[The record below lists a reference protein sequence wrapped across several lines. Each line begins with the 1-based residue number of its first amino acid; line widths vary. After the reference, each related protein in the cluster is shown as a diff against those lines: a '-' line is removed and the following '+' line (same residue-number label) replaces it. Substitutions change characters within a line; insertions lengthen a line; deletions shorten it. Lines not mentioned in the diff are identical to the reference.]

1 MKLHLLAAAA
11 LLLPGIALAQDP
23 VRPPRQP
30 TAAQP
35 DTGESRQPA
44 RPPLAVPPPGGTATD
59 TARVD
64 TTANDTTGAQ
74 KELVQWAEEDSVMQ
88 TLLQRPGYI
97 TTRYQGKR
105 AVFDAQRRI
114 LELSGK
120 GAVQREQATLV
131 ADTIVYND
139 STKLVRAA
147 APPKDTIVLRDP
159 TQGQADLVALG
170 GMEYDLI
177 ARRGVVRDLS
187 TSSSQLGQ
195 TWYVHGDRAAV
206 VGDTTGTKGST
217 SYAEDGSIT
226 SCNLTY
232 PHYHFQAKE
241 IKMVSKT
248 LLVARPA
255 VLYISDIPVMWLPFI
270 FQDMRSGRRSGI
282 IPPRFGISD
291 IVRASPRYSRS
302 IENLGYYFA
311 INDYTDATISLDWR
325 SGSGSGAGD
334 FNSDVGWT
342 RYNAQWRYRWLDRF
356 LSGDVRASYSSF
368 SAGNSAFNLSW
379 SHQQQFSRKSSL
391 NSSINYS
398 SNTTAIQRQA
408 FTAAQTL
415 AAIASTVAFQQA
427 IGPANISIG
436 GSQTQH
442 TGRKDVNRNFPNLS
456 VTTQP
461 VNVTDWLLWSP
472 QLSINNVEN
481 LDREIPFARFTPSST
496 NPAGFDSTGVT
507 GDDRNT
513 TLSFQTPLRIFGFN
527 WQNSIQVT
535 DHEQKYPQ
543 PIQLIDV
550 ATGDSIGSRVF
561 ARTYE
566 TEVDWTTGISL
577 PALMQRTLKLTPS
590 ISIVNADPSLPY
602 IARTTFTGGS
612 YVHQSKTLQYGL
624 SMAPTLF
631 GFFPGFGP
639 FTRLRHSI
647 QPQVSFGY
655 SPATKMSD
663 ELLRAFN
670 RSRAGNNANLAH
682 STVTLRL
689 NQVLEAKLHAK
700 ADTAPDAGEKIK
712 LLTVSLSPITY
723 DFERAKAGLN
733 GITSTNFNYRLASD
747 LLPGFDFSVNYSLY
761 QGNVYSD
768 SARFKP
774 FRTGISASMTLGR
787 DNNPL
792 AVISRIFGKPSAKAD
807 SSLDSARAEARRT
820 QERQGLAGGLNQQ
833 PNIAG
838 PSSSRNP
845 MGIDA
850 SAGWTATLEFSS
862 TRSRPIAGAT
872 VFDPRAFCQKYI
884 NFPGTYNQCINSPI
898 PVDTLPNRYG
908 GSQAIVLPS
917 LATLRGNLAFNL
929 TPKWA
934 MRWTTGYDFQ
944 RHEFSDQELVLQR
957 DMHDW
962 RANLAFSRAPT
973 GNFMFSFYI
982 SLKAEP
988 DLKFDFRRSTSRCS
1002 GEDCGVFLPL
1012 QSP

>member
-1 MKLHLLAAAA
+1 VTLRLLAAAA
-11 LLLPGIALAQDP
+11 LFLPGVALAQVP
-23 VRPPRQP
+23 TARPPRP
-30 TAAQP
+30 AAV
-35 DTGESRQPA
+35 DTGETKQPEQ
-44 RPPLAVPPPGGTATD
+44 PPLAVPPPGRNAAD
-59 TARVD
+59 TIPRD
-64 TTANDTTGAQ
+64 TTAGDTTAVQ
-74 KELVQWAEEDSVMQ
+74 KELVQWAEEDSVMRA
-88 TLLQRPGYI
+88 LLARPGYI

-105 AVFDAQRRI
+105 AVFDANDRV
-114 LELSGK
+114 LELSGES
-120 GAVQREQATLV
+120 AVKREEATLV
-131 ADTIVYND
+131 ADTIVYD
-139 STKLVRAA
+139 DRTKLVRAA
-147 APPKDTIVLRDP
+147 AAPKDTIVLRDP
-159 TQGQADLVALG
+159 TQGEADLVALG

-195 TWYVHGDRAAV
+195 TWYLHSDRAAV
-206 VGDTTGTKGST
+206 VADSTGARGST

-226 SCNLTY
+226 SCNLPY

-282 IPPRFGISD
+282 LPPRFGISD

-311 INDYTDATISLDWR
+311 INNYMDATISFDWR
-325 SGSGSGAGD
+325 SGNGNTEG
-334 FNSDVGWT
+334 NLGWA
-342 RYNAQWRYRWLDRF
+342 RYNGQWRYRWMDRF
-356 LSGDVRASYSSF
+356 LSGDVRASYSTF

-391 NSSINYS
+391 NASINYS

-427 IGPANISIG
+427 VGPMNISIG

-456 VTTQP
+456 ITTPP

-481 LDREIPFARFTPSST
+481 LDREVPFSRFTPSPT
-496 NPAGFDSTGVT
+496 NPSGYDSTGVT

-513 TLSFQTPLRIFGFN
+513 TLSFQTPLRLFGFN
-527 WQNSIQVT
+527 WQNNIQVT
-535 DHEQKYPQ
+535 DHEQNYPQ
-543 PIQLIDV
+543 PIQIIDV

-590 ISIVNADPSLPY
+590 ISIVNADPSLPFM
-602 IARTTFTGGS
+602 ARTTFTGGH

-624 SMAPTLF
+624 SMSPTLF

-639 FTRLRHSI
+639 FSRVRHSI
-647 QPQVSFGY
+647 QPQISFGY
-655 SPATKMSD
+655 SPATQSST

-670 RSRAGNNANLAH
+670 RSHAGNNANMAH
-682 STVTLRL
+682 STVTLRV
-689 NQVLEAKLHAK
+689 NQVFEAKLRRS
-700 ADTAPDAGEKIK
+700 ADTATTPGGGEKIK
-712 LLTVSLSPITY
+712 LLTINLSPITY

-733 GITSTNFNYRLASD
+733 GITSTSFNYRLSSD

-787 DNNPL
+787 DNNPF
-792 AVISRIFGKPSAKAD
+792 AVLTRIFGKPTTRAD
-807 SSLDSARAEARRT
+807 TVVDASRT
-820 QERQGLAGGLNQQ
+820 SGEQDRQGMAGGLNER

-838 PSSSRNP
+838 PSSSRSP
-845 MGIDA
+845 MAIDA
-850 SAGWTATLEFSS
+850 SAGWTATLQFSS

-872 VFDPRAFCQKYI
+872 VFDPRAFCQQYI
-884 NFPGTYNQCINSPI
+884 NFPATYNQCINSPI

-908 GSQAIVLPS
+908 GSQAVVLPS

-934 MRWTTGYDFQ
+934 LRWTTGYDFQ

>member
-1 MKLHLLAAAA
+1 MTLRLLAVVA
-11 LLLPGIALAQDP
+11 LFLPGAALAQVP
-23 VRPPRQP
+23 TAEPRQP
-30 TAAQP
+30 AAARP
-35 DTGESRQPA
+35 DTGEKAQRPE
-44 RPPLAVPPPGGTATD
+44 RPPLAVPPPGENPAD

-64 TTANDTTGAQ
+64 TLARDTSRTSQ
-74 KELVQWAEEDSVMQ
+74 ELVQWAEEDSVMKA
-88 TLLQRPGYI
+88 LLSRPGYI

-105 AVFDAQRRI
+105 AVFDADHRVI
-114 LELSGK
+114 ALSGNS
-120 GAVQREQATLV
+120 AVKREEAILV

-139 STKLVRAA
+139 QTKLVRAA
-147 APPKDTIVLRDP
+147 AAPKDTIVLRDP
-159 TQGQADLVALG
+159 TQGEADLVALG
-170 GMEYDLI
+170 GMEYDLVT
-177 ARRGVVRDLS
+177 RRGVVRDLS

-206 VGDTTGTKGST
+206 VGDSTGTRGST

-226 SCNLTY
+226 SCNLPY
-232 PHYHFQAKE
+232 PHYHFEAKE

-282 IPPRFGISD
+282 LPPRFGISD

-311 INDYTDATISLDWR
+311 INDYMDATISFDWR
-325 SGSGSGAGD
+325 SGNGNTQGD
-334 FNSDVGWT
+334 LGWS
-342 RYNAQWRYRWLDRF
+342 RYNGQWRYRWMDRF

-391 NSSINYS
+391 NASINYS

-427 IGPANISIG
+427 VGPMNISIG

-456 VTTQP
+456 ITTPP

-481 LDREIPFARFTPSST
+481 LDREVPFAKFSPSPT
-496 NPAGFDSTGVT
+496 NPAGYDSTGVT

-535 DHEQKYPQ
+535 DHEQKFPQ

-550 ATGDSIGSRVF
+550 ATGDSIGSRVY

-577 PALMQRTLKLTPS
+577 PALMQRTLKITPS
-590 ISIVNADPSLPY
+590 ISIVNADPSLPFM
-602 IARTTFTGGS
+602 ARTTFTGGS
-612 YVHQSKTLQYGL
+612 YVHQSKTLQYGI
-624 SMAPTLF
+624 SMSPTLF

-647 QPQVSFGY
+647 QPQISFGY
-655 SPATKMSD
+655 SPATQQNIEM
-663 ELLRAFN
+663 LRAFN
-670 RSRAGNNANLAH
+670 RSTAGNNANMAH

-689 NQVLEAKLHAK
+689 NQVLEAKLTSK
-700 ADTAPDAGEKIK
+700 ADTAPGAGEKIK
-712 LLTVSLSPITY
+712 LLTINLSPITY

-733 GITSTNFNYRLASD
+733 GITSTTFNYRLASD

-774 FRTGISASMTLGR
+774 YRTGISASMTLGR
-787 DNNPL
+787 DNNPF
-792 AVISRIFGKPSAKAD
+792 AVLTRIFGKPTTRPDTVVDTAPSN
-807 SSLDSARAEARRT
+807 EGN
-820 QERQGLAGGLNQQ
+820 RQGLNER

-838 PSSSRNP
+838 PSSARNQ
-845 MGIDA
+845 MAIDA
-850 SAGWTATLEFSS
+850 SAGWTATLQFSS
-862 TRSRPIAGAT
+862 TRSRPVAGAT
-872 VFDPRAFCQKYI
+872 VFDPRAFCQQYI
-884 NFPGTYNQCINSPI
+884 NFPATYNQCINSPI

-908 GSQAIVLPS
+908 GSRAVVLPA

-929 TPKWA
+929 TPRWA

-962 RANLAFSRAPT
+962 RANIAFSRAPT
-973 GNFMFSFYI
+973 GNFMFSFFI

>member
-1 MKLHLLAAAA
+1 MFRLLAVAA
-11 LLLPGIALAQDP
+11 LLLPGAVLAQ
-23 VRPPRQP
+23 VP
-30 TAAQP
+30 TAKPGRPAAAA
-35 DTGESRQPA
+35 DTGETRNPE
-44 RPPLAVPPPGGTATD
+44 RPPLALPPPGATEAD

-64 TTANDTTGAQ
+64 TLARDTSRTS
-74 KELVQWAEEDSVMQ
+74 KELVQWAEEDSVMKA
-88 TLLQRPGYI
+88 LLSRPGYI

-105 AVFDAQRRI
+105 AVFDAERRVI
-114 LELSGK
+114 GLSGTS
-120 GAVQREQATLV
+120 AVKREEAILV
-131 ADTIVYND
+131 ADTIIYND
-139 STKLVRAA
+139 QTKLVRAA
-147 APPKDTIVLRDP
+147 AAPKDTIVLRDP
-159 TQGQADLVALG
+159 TQGEADLVALG

-177 ARRGVVRDLS
+177 TRRGVVRDLS

-206 VGDTTGTKGST
+206 VGDSTGAKGST

-226 SCNLTY
+226 SCNLPY
-232 PHYHFQAKE
+232 PHYHFEAKE

-311 INDYTDATISLDWR
+311 INDYMDATISFDWR
-325 SGSGSGAGD
+325 SGNGNTQGD
-334 FNSDVGWT
+334 LGWS
-342 RYNAQWRYRWLDRF
+342 RYNGQWRYRWLDRF

-391 NSSINYS
+391 NASINYS

-427 IGPANISIG
+427 VGPMNISIG

-456 VTTQP
+456 ITTPP
-461 VNVTDWLLWSP
+461 VNITEWLLWSP

-481 LDREIPFARFTPSST
+481 LDREVPFSRFSPSPT
-496 NPAGFDSTGVT
+496 NPAGYDSTGVT

-527 WQNSIQVT
+527 WQNSIQLT
-535 DHEQKYPQ
+535 DHEQNFPQ

-550 ATGDSIGSRVF
+550 ATGDSIGSRVY

-577 PALMQRTLKLTPS
+577 PALMQRTLKITPS
-590 ISIVNADPSLPY
+590 ISIVNADPSLPFM
-602 IARTTFTGGS
+602 ARTTFTGGS
-612 YVHQSKTLQYGL
+612 YVHQSKTLQYGI

-647 QPQVSFGY
+647 QPQISFGY
-655 SPATKMSD
+655 SPATQPNTEM
-663 ELLRAFN
+663 LRAFN
-670 RSRAGNNANLAH
+670 RSTAGNNANMAH

-689 NQVLEAKLHAK
+689 NQVLEAKLPSK
-700 ADTAPDAGEKIK
+700 ADTTPGAGEKIK
-712 LLTVSLSPITY
+712 LLTINFSPITY

-733 GITSTNFNYRLASD
+733 GITSTTFNYRLASD

-787 DNNPL
+787 DNNPF
-792 AVISRIFGKPSAKAD
+792 AVLTRIFGKPTTKPDTVVDTSPAG
-807 SSLDSARAEARRT
+807 EGN
-820 QERQGLAGGLNQQ
+820 RQGMAGGLDER

-838 PSSSRNP
+838 PSSSRSP
-845 MGIDA
+845 MAIDA
-850 SAGWTATLEFSS
+850 SAGWTATLQFSS
-862 TRSRPIAGAT
+862 TRSRPVAGAT
-872 VFDPRAFCQKYI
+872 VFDPRAFCQQYV
-884 NFPGTYNQCINSPI
+884 NFPATYNQCINSPI

-908 GSQAIVLPS
+908 GSRAVVLPA

-1002 GEDCGVFLPL
+1002 GENCGVFLPL

>member
-1 MKLHLLAAAA
+1 MKLYLLVLAV
-11 LLLPGIALAQDP
+11 LLLPGAAASQDPIQEPRRPPAVPDTTLVNQP
-23 VRPPRQP
+23 VRPQP
-30 TAAQP
+30 GA
-35 DTGESRQPA
+35 
-44 RPPLAVPPPGGTATD
+44 PG
-59 TARVD
+59 
-64 TTANDTTGAQ
+64 NDTTVSDSSQAQ
-74 KELVQWAEEDSVMQ
+74 KEIVQWAETDSVMDA
-88 TLLQRPGYI
+88 LLSRPGY
-97 TTRYQGKR
+97 TPTRYQGKQ
-105 AVFDAQRRI
+105 AVFDADSRV
-114 LELSGK
+114 LELSGSS
-120 GAVQREQATLV
+120 AVQREQATLV
-131 ADTIVYND
+131 ADTIVYD
-139 STKLVRAA
+139 DATKLVRAA
-147 APPKDTIVLRDP
+147 AAPKDTIILRDP

-177 ARRGVVRDLS
+177 RRRGVVRDLS

-206 VGDTTGTKGST
+206 VGDTTGKNGNT

-226 SCNLTY
+226 SCDLQY

-241 IKMVSKT
+241 IKMVSKR

-255 VLYISDIPVMWLPFI
+255 VLYISDIPVLWLPFI

-302 IENLGYYFA
+302 IENLGYYFS
-311 INDYTDATISLDWR
+311 INDYMDATVSFDWR
-325 SGSGSGAGD
+325 SGNGD
-334 FNSDVGWT
+334 TEGDIGWT
-342 RYNAQWRYRWLDRF
+342 RYNGQWRYRWLDRF
-356 LSGDVRASYSSF
+356 LSGDVRTSYSKF
-368 SAGNSAFNLSW
+368 SGGSNAFNLSW
-379 SHQQQFSRKSSL
+379 SHQQQFSRRSSL
-391 NSSINYS
+391 NASINYS

-427 IGPANISIG
+427 LGPANISIG

-442 TGRKDVNRNFPNLS
+442 TGRKDVNRNFPNFS
-456 VTTQP
+456 VTTEP
-461 VNVTDWLLWSP
+461 VNITSWLLWSP
-472 QLSINNVEN
+472 QLSINNMEN
-481 LDREIPFARFTPSST
+481 LDREIPFSRFTPSTGPS
-496 NPAGFDSTGVT
+496 GFDSSSVT

-527 WQNSIQVT
+527 WQNSIEVT
-535 DHEQKYPQ
+535 DHEQNYPQ
-543 PIQLIDV
+543 PIKIIDV
-550 ATGDSIGSRVF
+550 NTGEETADRVY

-566 TEVDWTTGISL
+566 TEIDWTTGISL

-602 IARTTFTGGS
+602 FARTTFSGGS
-612 YVHQSKTLQYGL
+612 YVHQSKTLQYGI
-624 SMAPTLF
+624 SASPTLF

-647 QPQVSFGY
+647 QPQLSYGY
-655 SPATKMSD
+655 SPASKMSD
-663 ELLRAFN
+663 DLLRAFN

-682 STVTLRL
+682 SSVTLRL
-689 NQVLEAKLHAK
+689 SQVLEGKLQSK
-700 ADTAPDAGEKIK
+700 SDTAPDAGEKIK
-712 LLTVSLSPITY
+712 LLNISFSPITY

-733 GITSTNFNYRLASD
+733 GITTTNFNYRVASD

-787 DNNPL
+787 DNNPF
-792 AVISRIFGKPSAKAD
+792 AVLSRIFGKPTTPAD
-807 SSLDSARAEARRT
+807 TVVDTAPRRDE
-820 QERQGLAGGLNQQ
+820 QDIRGGLDQQ

-838 PSSSRNP
+838 PSSSRYP

-850 SAGWTATLEFSS
+850 QAGWTATLEFSS

-872 VFDPRAFCQKYI
+872 VFDPRAFCQRYI

-944 RHEFSDQELVLQR
+944 RSEFSDQELVLQR

-988 DLKFDFRRSTSRCS
+988 DLKFDFRRSTSRCT
-1002 GEDCGVFLPL
+1002 GADCGVFLPL

>member
-1 MKLHLLAAAA
+1 VRLRFLAIAA
-11 LLLPGIALAQDP
+11 LALPGVALAQDSTARTRAP
-23 VRPPRQP
+23 AVR
-30 TAAQP
+30 A
-35 DTGESRQPA
+35 DTGETKQPE
-44 RPPLAVPPPGGTATD
+44 RPALAMPLPDANAAD
-59 TARVD
+59 TVRAD
-64 TTANDTTGAQ
+64 TLMRDSTRAST
-74 KELVQWAEEDSVMQ
+74 ELVQWAEEDSVMRA
-88 TLLQRPGYI
+88 LQERQGYI
-97 TTRYQGKR
+97 ATRYQGKR
-105 AVFDAQRRI
+105 AVFDAASRV

-120 GAVQREQATLV
+120 SAVNREQVTLV
-131 ADTIVYND
+131 ADTIVYD
-139 STKLVRAA
+139 DRTKLVRAA

-159 TQGQADLVALG
+159 SQGEADLVALG

-177 ARRGVVRDLS
+177 ARRGVVRQLS
-187 TSSSQLGQ
+187 TSSSQMGQ
-195 TWYVHGDRAAV
+195 TWYLHSDRAAV
-206 VGDTTGTKGST
+206 VADSTGARRST

-226 SCNLTY
+226 SCDLPY

-282 IPPRFGISD
+282 LPPRFGISD

-311 INDYTDATISLDWR
+311 ISNYMDATVSLDWR
-325 SGSGSGAGD
+325 SGNGNTEGD
-334 FNSDVGWT
+334 LGWT
-342 RYNAQWRYRWLDRF
+342 RYNGQWRYRWLDRF
-356 LSGDVRASYSSF
+356 LSGDVRASYSTF
-368 SAGNSAFNLSW
+368 SAGNTAFNLSW

-415 AAIASTVAFQQA
+415 AAIASSIAFQQA
-427 IGPANISIG
+427 IGPTNISIG

-456 VTTQP
+456 VTTPP
-461 VNVTDWLLWSP
+461 VNIASWLLWSP
-472 QLSINNVEN
+472 QLSLNNVQN
-481 LDREIPFARFTPSST
+481 LDREVPFSRFSPSPT
-496 NPAGFDSTGVT
+496 NPSGYDSTSVT

-535 DHEQKYPQ
+535 DHEQNYPQ
-543 PIQLIDV
+543 PIQLVDV
-550 ATGDSIGSRVF
+550 VTGDSIGSRVF

-577 PALMQRTLKLTPS
+577 PALMQRTLKITPS
-590 ISIVNADPSLPY
+590 ISIVNADPSLPFM
-602 IARTTFTGGS
+602 ARTTFTGS
-612 YVHQSKTLQYGL
+612 QYVHQSKTLQYGV
-624 SMAPTLF
+624 SMSPTFF

-639 FTRLRHSI
+639 FSRLRHSI

-655 SPATKMSD
+655 SPATSSSSEM
-663 ELLRAFN
+663 LRAFN
-670 RSRAGNNANLAH
+670 RSNAGNNANMAH

-689 NQVLEAKLHAK
+689 NQVLEAKVRSS
-700 ADTAPDAGEKIK
+700 ADTAPGGGEKIK
-712 LLTVSLSPITY
+712 LLTINFSPITY

-733 GITSTNFNYRLASD
+733 GMTSTAFTYRLSSD

-768 SARFKP
+768 SAVFKP
-774 FRTGISASMTLGR
+774 YRTGISASMTLGR

-792 AVISRIFGKPSAKAD
+792 AVISRIFGKPKAKAD
-807 SSLDSARAEARRT
+807 SVVDSASTAGQLRD
-820 QERQGLAGGLNQQ
+820 RQGLAGGLNER

-838 PSSSRNP
+838 PSSSREP

-850 SAGWTATLEFSS
+850 AAGWTGTLQFSS
-862 TRSRPIAGAT
+862 TRSRPIPGAT
-872 VFDPRAFCQKYI
+872 VFDPRSYCQQYV
-884 NFPGTYNQCINSPI
+884 NYPATYNQCINSPI
-898 PVDTLPNRYG
+898 PVDTLPNKYG
-908 GSQAIVLPS
+908 GSQAVILPT
-917 LATLRGNLAFNL
+917 LATLRGNLSFNL

-1002 GEDCGVFLPL
+1002 GADCGVFLPL

>member
-1 MKLHLLAAAA
+1 MRLRLLAVAV
-11 LLLPGIALAQDP
+11 LLFPGVALAQVP
-23 VRPPRQP
+23 VEKPRQP

-35 DTGESRQPA
+35 DTGEAKRPE
-44 RPPLAVPPPGGTATD
+44 RPPLAVPPAGAAD
-59 TARVD
+59 TTRRD
-64 TTANDTTGAQ
+64 TTAADTTGAT
-74 KELVQWAEEDSVMQ
+74 KELVKWAEEDSVMQ
-88 TLLQRPGYI
+88 TLLSRPGYI

-105 AVFDAQRRI
+105 AVFDAGSRV
-114 LELSGK
+114 LELSGES
-120 GAVQREQATLV
+120 AVQREQATLV

-139 STKLVRAA
+139 VTKLVRAA

-177 ARRGVVRDLS
+177 SRRGVVRDLS

-206 VGDTTGTKGST
+206 VGDTTGTNGST

-226 SCNLTY
+226 SCNLPY

-241 IKMVSKT
+241 IKMVSKS

-311 INDYTDATISLDWR
+311 ISNYMDATVSFDWR
-325 SGSGSGAGD
+325 SGSGSGDINGD
-334 FNSDVGWT
+334 IGWT
-342 RYNAQWRYRWLDRF
+342 RYNGQWRYRWLDRF

-368 SAGNSAFNLSW
+368 SAGNTAFNLSW
-379 SHQQQFSRKSSL
+379 SHQQQFSRRSSL

-427 IGPANISIG
+427 LGPANISIG

-442 TGRKDVNRNFPNLS
+442 TGRKDVNRNFPNFS
-456 VTTQP
+456 VTTEP
-461 VNVTDWLLWSP
+461 VNITPWLLWSP
-472 QLSINNVEN
+472 QLSINNVQN
-481 LDREIPFARFTPSST
+481 LDREIPFASFRA
-496 NPAGFDSTGVT
+496 NPASPTGYDSTGVT

-550 ATGDSIGSRVF
+550 VTGDSIGSRVY
-561 ARTYE
+561 ARTFE
-566 TEVDWTTGISL
+566 TEIDWTTGISL

-602 IARTTFTGGS
+602 FARTTFTGGK

-624 SMAPTLF
+624 SMSPTLF

-647 QPQVSFGY
+647 QPQISFGY
-655 SPATKMSD
+655 SPATKMSE

-670 RSRAGNNANLAH
+670 RSQAGNNANLAH
-682 STVTLRL
+682 STITLRL
-689 NQVLEAKLHAK
+689 NQVLEAKLPSK
-700 ADTAPDAGEKIK
+700 ADTAPNSGEKIK
-712 LLTVSLSPITY
+712 LLTVSFSPITY

-733 GITSTNFNYRLASD
+733 GITTTNFNYRVASD

-774 FRTGISASMTLGR
+774 FRTGISASITLGR
-787 DNNPL
+787 DNNPF
-792 AVISRIFGKPSAKAD
+792 AVLSKIFGKPTTRAD
-807 SSLDSARAEARRT
+807 TVVDTAPAERQQ
-820 QERQGLAGGLNQQ
+820 QERQGMAGGLDER

-850 SAGWTATLEFSS
+850 KAGWTATLQFSS
-862 TRSRPIAGAT
+862 TRSRPIQGAT
-872 VFDPRAFCQKYI
+872 VFDPRAFCQKYV
-884 NFPGTYNQCINSPI
+884 NFPATYNQCINSPI

-934 MRWTTGYDFQ
+934 MRWTTGYDFE
-944 RHEFSDQELVLQR
+944 RSEFSDQQLVLQR
-957 DMHDW
+957 EMHDW
-962 RANLAFSRAPT
+962 QANLAFSRAPT

>member
-1 MKLHLLAAAA
+1 MRFRLLAIAALGLPGAAIAQLPPQRPNVPAAA
-11 LLLPGIALAQDP
+11 Q
-23 VRPPRQP
+23 V
-30 TAAQP
+30 
-35 DTGESRQPA
+35 DTGETKAPERPA
-44 RPPLAVPPPGGTATD
+44 LAVPPPGREVAD
-59 TARVD
+59 TVPPDTLARD
-64 TTANDTTGAQ
+64 STRAST
-74 KELVQWAEEDSVMQ
+74 ELVQWAEEDSVMRA
-88 TLLQRPGYI
+88 LLERQGYI

-105 AVFDAQRRI
+105 AVFDAGNRV
-114 LELSGK
+114 LELSGRS
-120 GAVQREQATLV
+120 AVNREQATLV
-131 ADTIVYND
+131 ADTIVYD
-139 STKLVRAA
+139 DRTKLVRAA
-147 APPKDTIVLRDP
+147 SPPKDTIVLRDP
-159 TQGQADLVALG
+159 TQGEADLVALG

-177 ARRGVVRDLS
+177 MRRGVVRDLS

-195 TWYVHGDRAAV
+195 TWYLHGDRAAV
-206 VGDTTGTKGST
+206 VGDSTGMKGST

-226 SCNLTY
+226 SCDLPY

-241 IKMVSKT
+241 IKMISKT

-311 INDYTDATISLDWR
+311 INDYMDATLSFDWR
-325 SGSGSGAGD
+325 SGNGNVDGD
-334 FNSDVGWT
+334 LGWS
-342 RYNAQWRYRWLDRF
+342 RYNGQWRYRWMDRF

-391 NSSINYS
+391 NASINYS

-415 AAIASTVAFQQA
+415 AAIASSVAFQQA
-427 IGPANISIG
+427 IGPTNVSIG

-456 VTTQP
+456 ITTPP
-461 VNVTDWLLWSP
+461 VNIADWLLWSP
-472 QLSINNVEN
+472 QLSLNNVQN
-481 LDREIPFARFTPSST
+481 LDREVPFAKFTPSPA
-496 NPAGFDSTGVT
+496 NPSGYDSTGVT

-527 WQNSIQVT
+527 WQNSIQIT

-550 ATGDSIGSRVF
+550 VTGDSIGSRVF

-577 PALMQRTLKLTPS
+577 PALMQRTLKITPS
-590 ISIVNADPSLPY
+590 ISIVNADPSLPFM
-602 IARTTFTGGS
+602 ARTTFTGS
-612 YVHQSKTLQYGL
+612 RYVHQSKTLQYGL
-624 SMAPTLF
+624 SMSPTLF

-639 FTRLRHSI
+639 FSRLRHSI
-647 QPQVSFGY
+647 QPQISFGY
-655 SPATKMSD
+655 SPATSSSSEM
-663 ELLRAFN
+663 LRAFN
-670 RSRAGNNANLAH
+670 RSNAGNNANMAH

-689 NQVLEAKLHAK
+689 NQVLEAKVRSG
-700 ADTAPDAGEKIK
+700 ADTTPGGAEKLK
-712 LLTVSLSPITY
+712 LLTVNFSPITY
-723 DFERAKAGLN
+723 DFERASAGLN
-733 GITSTNFNYRLASD
+733 GITSTSFTYRLSSD

-768 SARFKP
+768 SAVFKP
-774 FRTGISASMTLGR
+774 YRTGISASMSLGR
-787 DNNPL
+787 DNNPF
-792 AVISRIFGKPSAKAD
+792 AVISRIFGKPKSTPDSVAD
-807 SSLDSARAEARRT
+807 TTATAAQQD
-820 QERQGLAGGLNQQ
+820 RQGLAGGLDER

-838 PSSSRNP
+838 PSSSRSP
-845 MGIDA
+845 MAIDA
-850 SAGWTATLEFSS
+850 AAGWNATLQFSS
-862 TRSRPIAGAT
+862 TRSRPVPGAT
-872 VFDPRAFCQKYI
+872 VFDPRAYCQQYV
-884 NFPGTYNQCINSPI
+884 NYPATYNQCINSPI

-908 GSQAIVLPS
+908 GSQAVVLPT

-929 TPKWA
+929 TPRWA

-962 RANLAFSRAPT
+962 RANLSFSRAPT

-1002 GEDCGVFLPL
+1002 GENCGVFLPL

>member
-1 MKLHLLAAAA
+1 VRFRLLAVAA
-11 LLLPGIALAQDP
+11 LLLPGVALAQVP
-23 VRPPRQP
+23 VAKPRPP
-30 TAAQP
+30 AAARP
-35 DTGESRQPA
+35 DTGETRQPE
-44 RPPLAVPPPGGTATD
+44 RPPLAVPPPGGNATD
-59 TARVD
+59 TSRIDSAAID
-64 TTANDTTGAQ
+64 TGGKA
-74 KELVQWAEEDSVMQ
+74 KELVEWAEEDSVMQ
-88 TLLQRPGYI
+88 TLLSRPGYI
-97 TTRYQGKR
+97 PTRYQGKR
-105 AVFDAQRRI
+105 AVFQASRRVI
-114 LELSGK
+114 RLSGD

-139 STKLVRAA
+139 GTKLVRAA

-159 TQGQADLVALG
+159 SQGQADLVALG
-170 GMEYDLI
+170 GMEYDLVS
-177 ARRGVVRDLS
+177 RRGIVRDLS

-206 VGDTTGTKGST
+206 VGDSSGNNNGSST

-226 SCNLTY
+226 SCDLTY

-241 IKMVSKT
+241 IKMVTKS

-282 IPPRFGISD
+282 IPPRLGISD

-311 INDYTDATISLDWR
+311 INNYMDATVSFDWR
-325 SGSGSGAGD
+325 SGSGDVNG
-334 FNSDVGWT
+334 DVGWS
-342 RYNAQWRYRWLDRF
+342 RYNGQWRYRWLDRF

-368 SAGNSAFNLSW
+368 SSNNTAFNLSW
-379 SHQQQFSRKSSL
+379 SHQQQFSRRSSL

-398 SNTTAIQRQA
+398 SNTTAIQQQA

-427 IGPANISIG
+427 LGPANISIG

-442 TGRKDVNRNFPNLS
+442 TGRKDVNRNFPNFS

-461 VNVTDWLLWSP
+461 VNITPWLLWSP

-481 LDREIPFARFTPSST
+481 LDREVPFTNFTANPA

-513 TLSFQTPLRIFGFN
+513 TLSFQTPLRILGLN
-527 WQNSIQVT
+527 WQDSIQVT
-535 DHEQKYPQ
+535 DHEQKFAQ
-543 PIQLIDV
+543 PIQIIDV

-561 ARTYE
+561 ARTFE
-566 TEVDWTTGISL
+566 TEIDWTTGISL
-577 PALMQRTLKLTPS
+577 PTLLQRSLKITPS

-602 IARTTFTGGS
+602 FARTTFTGGR

-624 SMAPTLF
+624 SMSPTLF

-647 QPQVSFGY
+647 QPQISFGY
-655 SPATKMSD
+655 SPATQMSD

-670 RSRAGNNANLAH
+670 RSRAGNNANMAH

-689 NQVLEAKLHAK
+689 NQVFEAKLRSK
-700 ADTAPDAGEKIK
+700 SDTAPDAGEKLK
-712 LLTVSLSPITY
+712 LLSVSFSPITY

-733 GITSTNFNYRLASD
+733 GITSTSFNYRIASD

-761 QGNVYSD
+761 QGNVFSD

-774 FRTGISASMTLGR
+774 FRTGISASMTVGR

-792 AVISRIFGKPSAKAD
+792 AVISKIFGKPSGAD
-807 SSLDSARAEARRT
+807 TTADTAAAAERRFE
-820 QERQGLAGGLNQQ
+820 ERQGLAGGLNEP

-845 MGIDA
+845 LGIDNT
-850 SAGWTATLEFSS
+850 AGWTATLEFSS
-862 TRSRPIAGAT
+862 TRSRPVQGAT
-872 VFDPRAFCQKYI
+872 VFDPRAFCQKFI
-884 NFPGTYNQCINSPI
+884 NFPATFNQCINSPI
-898 PVDTLPNRYG
+898 PVDTLENPYG

-934 MRWTTGYDFQ
+934 MRWTTGYDFE
-944 RHEFSDQELVLQR
+944 RSEFSDQELVLQR

-962 RANLAFSRAPT
+962 LANLAFSRAPT

-988 DLKFDFRRSTSRCS
+988 DLKFDFRRSTNRCN
-1002 GEDCGVFLPL
+1002 GEECGVFLPL

>member
-1 MKLHLLAAAA
+1 MTLRLLAVAAFF
-11 LLLPGIALAQDP
+11 LPGAALAQVP
-23 VRPPRQP
+23 TAKPRQP
-30 TAAQP
+30 TTAA
-35 DTGESRQPA
+35 DTGETRQPE
-44 RPPLAVPPPGGTATD
+44 RPPLAVPAPGGNATD
-59 TARVD
+59 TSRVD
-64 TTANDTTGAQ
+64 SAATDTTGAQ
-74 KELVQWAEEDSVMQ
+74 KELVQWAEEDSVMK
-88 TLLQRPGYI
+88 TLLARPGYI

-105 AVFDAQRRI
+105 AVFDANQKVI
-114 LELSGK
+114 ELSGNS
-120 GAVQREQATLV
+120 AVKREEATLV

-139 STKLVRAA
+139 QTKLVRAA
-147 APPKDTIVLRDP
+147 AAPKDTIVLRDP
-159 TQGQADLVALG
+159 TQGEADLVALG

-206 VGDTTGTKGST
+206 VADSDGDRGST

-311 INDYTDATISLDWR
+311 ISDYMDATISFDWR
-325 SGSGSGAGD
+325 SGNGNTDGD
-334 FNSDVGWT
+334 LGWA
-342 RYNAQWRYRWLDRF
+342 RYNGQWRYRWLDRF

-368 SAGNSAFNLSW
+368 SEGNSAFNLSW

-391 NSSINYS
+391 NASINYS

-427 IGPANISIG
+427 VGPMNISIG

-456 VTTQP
+456 VTTPP
-461 VNVTDWLLWSP
+461 VNITDWLLWSP
-472 QLSINNVEN
+472 QLSINNQEN
-481 LDREIPFARFTPSST
+481 LDREVPFAQFTPSPT
-496 NPAGFDSTGVT
+496 NPAGYDSTGVT

-535 DHEQKYPQ
+535 DHEQKFPQ

-566 TEVDWTTGISL
+566 TEIDWTTGISL
-577 PALMQRTLKLTPS
+577 PALMQRTLKITPS
-590 ISIVNADPSLPY
+590 ISIVNADPSLPFM
-602 IARTTFTGGS
+602 ARTTFTGGS
-612 YVHQSKTLQYGL
+612 YVRQSKTLQYGI
-624 SMAPTLF
+624 SMSPTLF

-639 FTRLRHSI
+639 FSRLRHSI
-647 QPQVSFGY
+647 QPQISFGY
-655 SPATKMSD
+655 SPATQSSTD
-663 ELLRAFN
+663 LLRAFN
-670 RSRAGNNANLAH
+670 RSRAGNNANMAH

-689 NQVLEAKLHAK
+689 NQVFEAKLK
-700 ADTAPDAGEKIK
+700 RSADTATTPGGGEKVK
-712 LLTVSLSPITY
+712 LLTINFSPITY

-733 GITSTNFNYRLASD
+733 GITSTSFNYRLASD

-774 FRTGISASMTLGR
+774 FRTGISASMTIGR
-787 DNNPL
+787 DNNPF
-792 AVISRIFGKPSAKAD
+792 AVLSRIFGNPTTKAD
-807 SSLDSARAEARRT
+807 TVVDTAPAN
-820 QERQGLAGGLNQQ
+820 ERQDQQGIAGGLNER

-850 SAGWTATLEFSS
+850 SAGWTATLQFSS
-862 TRSRPIAGAT
+862 TRSRPIPGAT
-872 VFDPRAFCQKYI
+872 VFDPRAFCQQYI
-884 NFPGTYNQCINSPI
+884 NFPATYNQCINSPI

-908 GSQAIVLPS
+908 GSQAVVLPS

>member
-1 MKLHLLAAAA
+1 MTLRLLAVVA
-11 LLLPGIALAQDP
+11 LFLPGVALAQNP
-23 VRPPRQP
+23 TAEPRQP
-30 TAAQP
+30 AAATA
-35 DTGESRQPA
+35 DTGETRAPE
-44 RPPLAVPPPGGTATD
+44 RPPLALPPPSASAND
-59 TARVD
+59 TGRAD
-64 TTANDTTGAQ
+64 TTARDTSGTQ
-74 KELVQWAEEDSVMQ
+74 KQLVEWAEEDSVMK
-88 TLLQRPGYI
+88 TLLSRPGYV

-105 AVFDAQRRI
+105 AVFDAQNRVI
-114 LELSGK
+114 ELSGNS
-120 GAVQREQATLV
+120 AVKREEATLV

-139 STKLVRAA
+139 RTKLVRAA

-159 TQGQADLVALG
+159 TQGESDLVALG

-206 VGDTTGTKGST
+206 VGDSTGAKGST
-217 SYAEDGSIT
+217 SYAVDGSIT
-226 SCNLTY
+226 SCNLPY

-282 IPPRFGISD
+282 LPPRFGISD
-291 IVRASPRYSRS
+291 IVRASPRYNRS

-311 INDYTDATISLDWR
+311 ISDYMDATVSLDWR
-325 SGSGSGAGD
+325 SGNGNDLGD
-334 FNSDVGWT
+334 LGWT
-342 RYNAQWRYRWLDRF
+342 RYNGQWRYRWLDRF
-356 LSGDVRASYSSF
+356 LSGDVRASYSTF
-368 SAGNSAFNLSW
+368 SSGNSAFNLSW

-391 NSSINYS
+391 NASINYS

-427 IGPANISIG
+427 VGPMNISIG

-456 VTTQP
+456 ITTPP

-481 LDREIPFARFTPSST
+481 LDREVPFASFTPSPTS
-496 NPAGFDSTGVT
+496 PSGYDSTGVT

-535 DHEQKYPQ
+535 DHEQNFPQ

-550 ATGDSIGSRVF
+550 ATGDSIGSRVY

-577 PALMQRTLKLTPS
+577 PALMQRTLKITPS
-590 ISIVNADPSLPY
+590 ISIVNADPSLPFM
-602 IARTTFTGGS
+602 ARTTFTGGR
-612 YVHQSKTLQYGL
+612 YVHQSKTLQYGI
-624 SMAPTLF
+624 SMSPTLF

-647 QPQVSFGY
+647 QPQISFGY
-655 SPATKMSD
+655 SPATQSST

-670 RSRAGNNANLAH
+670 RSEAGNNANLAH

-689 NQVLEAKLHAK
+689 SQVLEAKLHSK
-700 ADTAPDAGEKIK
+700 SDTAPDGGDKIK
-712 LLTVSLSPITY
+712 LLTVNFSPITY

-733 GITSTNFNYRLASD
+733 GITSTTFNYRLSSD
-747 LLPGFDFSVNYSLY
+747 LLPGFDFSVDYSLY
-761 QGNVYSD
+761 QGNVFSD

-787 DNNPL
+787 DNNPF
-792 AVISRIFGKPSAKAD
+792 AVLSRIFGNPTTEAD
-807 SSLDSARAEARRT
+807 TVVDTAPANQQRD
-820 QERQGLAGGLNQQ
+820 RQGIAGGLNEQ

-838 PSSSRNP
+838 PSSSRSP
-845 MGIDA
+845 MAIDA
-850 SAGWTATLEFSS
+850 SAGWTATLQFSS

-872 VFDPRAFCQKYI
+872 VFDPRAYCQQYI
-884 NFPGTYNQCINSPI
+884 NYPATYNQCINSPI

-934 MRWTTGYDFQ
+934 MRWTTGYDFE